1 MGEQSKRLGWRDL
14 LLGPGILVTLLL
26 ANSVVGARLMQGQG
40 LNVVNLAGSQVVI
53 SFWCFCVWIASV
65 LIVHSPI
72 RNRLLQILAVLL
84 IAAVCSVAGYYFSAF
99 EDYPLDPLHNHH
111 WPKALLRL
119 TYRGALVGLIMY
131 PIVYHLTGSR
141 KIKAERETM
150 EKQRQAL
157 LEEKARQLE
166 EEVAERTKELENV
179 IVQLERSEW
188 ELAESNKTKDK
199 VITMVLHDLRT
210 PLGFLQTVSKKLVNE
225 HRQMDEASLGE
236 QVQQLN
242 NSILLLNEFTQQF
255 FTWAVA
261 QHAGFKVNIRK
272 VAVQEL
278 FENIRELYS
287 DIVKVNSNSIAVMPV
302 NITCETDY
310 DILSTI
316 LRNLVDNANK
326 HMKNGRITLS
336 ASMGEG
342 MLHITVTDTGSGL
355 TASQQRAFA
364 NNSDFNTAGGNGSS
378 LVGNLLQKIGGQLK
392 IGTGGEEG
400 AAFTV
405 VLQPG
410 QPAL

>member
-1 MGEQSKRLGWRDL
+1 MGEQKRKMGWSDF
-14 LLGPGILVTLLL
+14 LLGPGIIITLLL

-53 SFWCFCVWIASV
+53 SLWCFCVWIATV
-65 LIVHSPI
+65 LVVHSPL
-72 RNRLLQILAVLL
+72 RNRLLQVLAVLL
-84 IAAVCSVAGYYFSAF
+84 AAAACSVGGYYLSAF
-99 EDYPLDPLHNHH
+99 EDYPLDPLYNHH

-141 KIKAERETM
+141 KVRQERETM
-150 EKQRQAL
+150 EKQRQAM

-179 IVQLERSEW
+179 IVQLEQSEW
-188 ELAESNKTKDK
+188 ELAESNKTKDR

-225 HRQMDEASLGE
+225 HQQMDPASLGE
-236 QVQQLN
+236 QVEHLN
-242 NSILLLNEFTQQF
+242 NSILVLNEFTRQF

-278 FENIRELYS
+278 FESIVELYS
-287 DIVKVNSNSIAVMPV
+287 DIVKANNNTITLVPTD
-302 NITCETDY
+302 ITCETDY

-316 LRNLVDNANK
+316 LRNLADNAHK

-336 ASMGEG
+336 ASLAGEK
-342 MLHITVTDTGSGL
+342 LRITVTDTGSGL
-355 TASQQRAFA
+355 TASQQQAFV
-364 NNSDFNTAGGNGSS
+364 NDHDFNTAGGNGSS
-378 LVGNLLQKIGGQLK
+378 LVGNLLQKIGGELK
-392 IGTGGEEG
+392 IATGKEEG

-405 VLQPG
+405 VLALR
-410 QPAL
+410 PA